1 MFNKI
6 SLIAL
11 CLPLI
16 MLAACV
22 QKSKYVELENDL
34 NQTQQQLEMEN
45 KAVADLREQVSKLV
59 DENNRHQ
66 NTIEDQKGT
75 IVSLEGK
82 LEKEKSVV
90 QQKDEKISDLE
101 KTSAEIETS
110 LKEQIALK
118 NIKIE
123 EIEGKLKVT
132 FVDKILFDSGSV
144 KIKPK
149 GREVILTLADSFKD
163 NIKQS
168 IVVEGHTDD
177 VKIGSA
183 LQDRFPTN
191 WELSA
196 ARATS
201 VVRFLQEKGTIAPE
215 RLTASGF
222 SFYKPVDT
230 SETDEGR
237 KQNRRIE
244 IILIPER

>member
-1 MFNKI
+1 MFKKV
-6 SLIAL
+6 SFIAL
-11 CLPLI
+11 CLPFIL
-16 MLAACV
+16 LSACV
-22 QKSKYVELENDL
+22 QKSKYVELEAAH
-34 NQTQQQLEMEN
+34 NQTQQ
-45 KAVADLREQVSKLV
+45 
-59 DENNRHQ
+59 NRYL

-75 IVSLEGK
+75 IEGLENK
-82 LEKEKSVV
+82 LENERAVV
-90 QQKDEKISDLE
+90 EQKDKEISDLE
-101 KTSAEIETS
+101 KTRQEIENS
-110 LKEQIALK
+110 LKEQIAQK

-149 GREVILTLADSFKD
+149 GREVLLTLAESFKE
-163 NIKQS
+163 NEAQS

-177 VKIGSA
+177 VQIGSA

-215 RLTASGF
+215 RLTASGY

-230 SETDEGR
+230 NETDEGR

>member
-1 MFNKI
+1 MFKKV
-6 SLIAL
+6 SFIAL
-11 CLPLI
+11 CLIFIL
-16 MLAACV
+16 LSACV
-22 QKSKYVELENDL
+22 SKSKYVELETAH
-34 NQTQQQLEMEN
+34 NQTQQQLENEN

-59 DENNRHQ
+59 DENNRYL
-66 NTIEDQKGT
+66 NTIEG
-75 IVSLEGK
+75 LENELGK
-82 LEKEKSVV
+82 ERSVV
-90 QQKDEKISDLE
+90 QQKEKKISDLE
-101 KTSAEIETS
+101 KTRHEIETS
-110 LKEQIALK
+110 LKEQIAQK

-149 GREVILTLADSFKD
+149 GREVLLTLADSFKD

-177 VKIGSA
+177 VQIGSA

-222 SFYKPVDT
+222 SFYKSVDT
-230 SETDEGR
+230 NETDEGR